1 MRIIIDQGGLG
12 PDSDVGQGYT
22 RLKDLHF
29 APETGILGQSAPVN
43 EFSADIATED
53 DIEIGDY
60 MRLRDDRETLWAQYW
75 LTSARRID
83 HQTVHVIGK
92 SDLMLLD
99 RPRLPA
105 EFYDGVAVSVIVQE
119 IFDAIGY
126 NFEGTYYTLDATI
139 GARTLTGFCPEQTA
153 RERLQWVCFAAGAYI
168 KTYFSANVQILPVPS
183 PAGFGTIIPPERT
196 FWKPRI
202 TQTDY
207 VTAVTVRAYRF
218 TQTEPQSGDKYV
230 TDQGGITYV
239 YTTED
244 ITISNPDLQPAQYPV
259 NVISAQ
265 DVMLLDTTRASAAAS
280 LLAQYYFKRTTV
292 ELDVIDNGE
301 YQPGDKVTVYGSENR
316 LYTGFITAAVFAF
329 GLQAR
334 ATLTVAGAEQTTAAT
349 LTIIA
354 RYADEVLDV
363 RRYTFPVGYGY
374 SLHNDYIDLTRGDAR
389 RVLRPLTDITSG
401 TMPQGG
407 VVIYVDYAAVLILRR
422 GVLEIISVD
431 AVAEDTE
438 EDITIGV
445 IT

>member
-1 MRIIIDQGGLG
+1 M
-12 PDSDVGQGYT
+12 
-22 RLKDLHF
+22 
-29 APETGILGQSAPVN
+29 
-43 EFSADIATED
+43 
-53 DIEIGDY
+53 
-60 MRLRDDRETLWAQYW
+60 
-75 LTSARRID
+75 
-83 HQTVHVIGK
+83 
-92 SDLMLLD
+92 
-99 RPRLPA
+99 
-105 EFYDGVAVSVIVQE
+105 
-119 IFDAIGY
+119 
-126 NFEGTYYTLDATI
+126 
-139 GARTLTGFCPEQTA
+139 TGFCPEQTA

-183 PAGFGTIIPPERT
+183 PAGFGTIIPPERI

-207 VTAVTVRAYRF
+207 VTAVTIRAYRF
-218 TQTEPQSGDKYV
+218 TRAEPQSGDKYV

-401 TMPQGG
+401 TMPAGG
-407 VVIYVDYAAVLILRR
+407 AVIYADYAAALILKD